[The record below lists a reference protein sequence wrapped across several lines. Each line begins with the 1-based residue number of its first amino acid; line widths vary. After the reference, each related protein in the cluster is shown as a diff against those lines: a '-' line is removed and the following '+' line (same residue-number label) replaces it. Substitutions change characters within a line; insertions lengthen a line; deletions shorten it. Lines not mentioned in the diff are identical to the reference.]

1 MSPGHVPHDASTDPR
16 QPEVAGPASR
26 LQWVG
31 LFLSPLV
38 FALHFQL
45 NYLLVLWVCGND
57 VGTLVIH
64 LTSLIALALSVAGG
78 WAAWVTW
85 KRGREE
91 TPSDGEGVLPRTRLL
106 GVLGIGMSGVLTL
119 ILLMQLI
126 SGFVPPQCQ

>member
-1 MSPGHVPHDASTDPR
+1 MSTHVPHDASTNPH
-16 QPEVAGPASR
+16 QPEIAGPASR

-31 LFLSPLV
+31 LFMAPLV

-45 NYLLVLWVCGND
+45 NYLLVMWVCGND

-78 WAAWVTW
+78 WAGWVTW
-85 KRGREE
+85 KRGRDD

-106 GVLGIGMSGVLTL
+106 GVIGLGLSGVLTL
-119 ILLMQLI
+119 ILLMQFI
-126 SGFVPPQCQ
+126 SGFVPPLCQ